1 MAVNRL
7 ELDMTE
13 LFTVGIEGVHHLH
26 QGGPRKVVASELRTK
41 EGKKLAEGTEP
52 SGREGRG
59 SNTWKISRAGLRVPC
74 LK

>member
-1 MAVNRL
+1 MLVVGKP
-7 ELDMTE
+7 ELCIVE
-13 LFTVGIEGVHHLH
+13 VECVHHLH
-26 QGGPRKVVASELRTK
+26 QGGPQKVVASELRTK

-59 SNTWKISRAGLRVPC
+59 NNTWKIFRAGLSVPC